1 MRSLLALAVSL
12 PLATV
17 LVAPSQGRAEPHARP
32 RDFHCL
38 LKGKKPE
45 GKDFYVFNRNRA
57 KLREA
62 VAMSETGEL
71 PAKGYPVGTIL
82 QVLPFEAMIKRR
94 PGFNPE
100 GNDWEFVRLTPTAN
114 GRTQIRADGKGEVAN
129 ALGSC
134 QAITYRV
141 WAAQLGLRL
150 DKVEIS
156 IDGDIDLRG
165 FFGLDDRVRAG
176 FNAVRIRVSLSG
188 PEHAS
193 RYEELAAAVDAHC
206 PVLDLFRNPVP
217 VERNL
222 LNIA

>member
-1 MRSLLALAVSL
+1 MRRLLALALSL
-12 PLATV
+12 PLATI
-17 LVAPSQGRAEPHARP
+17 LAAPSLGRAEPHARP

-134 QAITYRV
+134 QACHK
-141 WAAQLGLRL
+141 ALAQHYDLVCGFVVGASGLGLTEEQL
-150 DKVEIS
+150 AKIQ
-156 IDGDIDLRG
+156 
-165 FFGLDDRVRAG
+165 
-176 FNAVRIRVSLSG
+176 
-188 PEHAS
+188 AS
-193 RYEELAAAVDAHC
+193 DPRCE
-206 PVLDLFRNPVP
+206 PK
-217 VERNL
+217 
-222 LNIA
+222 

>member
-134 QAITYRV
+134 QACHK
-141 WAAQLGLRL
+141 ALAQHYDLVCGFVVGASGLGLTEEQL
-150 DKVEIS
+150 AKIQ
-156 IDGDIDLRG
+156 
-165 FFGLDDRVRAG
+165 
-176 FNAVRIRVSLSG
+176 
-188 PEHAS
+188 AS
-193 RYEELAAAVDAHC
+193 DPRCE
-206 PVLDLFRNPVP
+206 PK
-217 VERNL
+217 
-222 LNIA
+222 